1 MASKVDFNSLLAK
14 AEKNTNNAKKVSLI
28 IFVKYKLDGI

>member
-14 AEKNTNNAKKVSLI
+14 AEKNANNAKKVGLVLS
-28 IFVKYKLDGI
+28 K

>member
-14 AEKNTNNAKKVSLI
+14 AEKNANNAKKVG
-28 IFVKYKLDGI
+28 LDLFFFDEN